1 MVNDMK
7 NTRPKY
13 QQIYVEITNSCNLSC
28 PFCLP
33 TTRKT
38 RQMSLSE
45 IEEIA
50 KKLESYTHSVYLH
63 VKGEPLLHD
72 NLKEI
77 IRCFTDHKINVK
89 ITTNGIGI
97 IDHYE
102 YLLDGSVKKINISL
116 QSVHN
121 MSAEYQLNYYENIG
135 KFIEKNQ
142 STHIY
147 LRNWALDNDSRK
159 DIEQHLS
166 KLFPQAV
173 FKDGELLSNYVH
185 YSIAEKFEWPSLEGK
200 EQINSPCLGGK
211 NQLGILADGTVVLCC
226 LDTNGDTA
234 IGNIFVNDLDEII
247 HSDKYQKA
255 VTQMPY
261 FDLCKKCSYRLKFKK

>member
-1 MVNDMK
+1 MK

-33 TTRKT
+33 TSRKT
-38 RQMSLSE
+38 RQMTLSE
-45 IEEIA
+45 IEQIA
-50 KKLESYTHSVYLH
+50 KKLVSYTHSVYLH
-63 VKGEPLLHD
+63 VKGEPLLHE
-72 NLKEI
+72 NLKDI
-77 IRCFTDHKINVK
+77 IRCFNNNKINVK

-97 IDHYE
+97 MDHFE

-121 MSAEYQLNYYENIG
+121 MSIDYQKNYYDNIA
-135 KFIEKNQ
+135 KFLEKNQ
-142 STHIY
+142 TTHIY
-147 LRNWALDNDSRK
+147 LRNWALNDDCRK
-159 DIEQHLS
+159 DIEQNLS
-166 KLFPQAV
+166 KLFPNAM
-173 FKDGELLSNYVH
+173 FKDGEYLSDYVH
-185 YSIAEKFEWPSLEGK
+185 YSIADKFEWPSLDGK
-200 EQINSPCLGGK
+200 EQINSTCLGGR

-234 IGNIFVNDLDEII
+234 IGNIFNNDLEQII
-247 HSDKYQKA
+247 NSDIYQKA
-255 VTQMPY
+255 VHQMPY